1 MCNFGHRQLENKTMF
16 KTVIAVTA
24 SVALLAL
31 APTVGLAKSF
41 APTIAKSDLASICQ
55 QSNGGGDQDVMLN
68 LGQGNSVS
76 ITVHCDQT
84 DTTSVGTATD
94 TGESEKGATEA
105 AEGGVED

>member
-1 MCNFGHRQLENKTMF
+1 MF
-16 KTVIAVTA
+16 KTVVVVTA

-31 APTVGLAKSF
+31 APTVGLAKSV
-41 APTIAKSDLASICQ
+41 APAIAKGDLASICQ

-84 DTTSVGTATD
+84 DMTSVGTATD